1 VFSNDTGETKEFQR
15 GLFQMGLEEEIQ
27 KSVLTIAGS
36 DPSGGAGIQ
45 ADLKT
50 FTVLGVYGG
59 AVITCLT
66 AQNTQGV
73 FSVEPVK
80 PSLVKEQIDCVLKD
94 INISHIKIGM
104 VGTVPIVESICEQ
117 LSSFAGEIIYDPILI
132 SSSGHALMDQNG
144 YDAVRQL
151 LLSICTVIT
160 PNLPELPVLSERK
173 CTNQNEIFS
182 AAELLLHKHKKL
194 RAVIIKGGHSQT
206 DEAMVDDFLV
216 KLDDE
221 DGAAQIIEES
231 HPRLDTRNTHGTG
244 CTFSAAFTAYHLL
257 TGDDTIAFR
266 KAVSFMDELL
276 TLSASRDIGC
286 GTGPLVHHL
295 VLKG

>member
-1 VFSNDTGETKEFQR
+1 
-15 GLFQMGLEEEIQ
+15 MGIEEEIQ
-27 KSVLTIAGS
+27 KSVLSIAGS

-59 AVITCLT
+59 AVITSLT

-73 FSVEPVK
+73 FSVEPIS
-80 PSLVKEQIDCVLKD
+80 PSFVKEQISYVLKD
-94 INISHIKIGM
+94 LNITHIKVGM
-104 VGTVPIVESICEQ
+104 VGTVPIIEGICEE
-117 LSSFAGEIIYDPILI
+117 LADFSGEIIYDPILI

-160 PNLPELPVLSERK
+160 PNLPELPVLSEKK
-173 CTNQNEIFS
+173 CSNQDDIFS
-182 AAELLLHKHKKL
+182 AAEFLLHKHKKL
-194 RAVIIKGGHSQT
+194 RAVIIKGGHSLS
-206 DEAMVDDFLV
+206 DEVMVDDYLV
-216 KLDDE
+216 SLAGE
-221 DGAAQIIEES
+221 DNELQITKES

-257 TGDDTIAFR
+257 NGDDAKAFR
-266 KAVSFMDELL
+266 KTVSFMDELL
-276 TLSASRDIGC
+276 TLSAARDIGC

-295 VLKG
+295 VLKK

>member
-1 VFSNDTGETKEFQR
+1 MNLD
-15 GLFQMGLEEEIQ
+15 EEIQ
-27 KSVLTIAGS
+27 KTVLSIAGS

-80 PSLVKEQIDCVLKD
+80 PSFVKKQIQYVLKD
-94 INISHIKIGM
+94 LNVSHIKIGM
-104 VGTVPIVESICEQ
+104 VGTVPIIASICEQ
-117 LSSFAGEIIYDPILI
+117 LADFSGEIIYDPILI
-132 SSSGHALMDQNG
+132 SSSGDALMDENG

-151 LLSICTVIT
+151 LLKICTVIT
-160 PNLPELPVLSERK
+160 PNLPELPVLSERA
-173 CTNQNEIFS
+173 CTDQSEIFS
-182 AAELLLHKHKKL
+182 AAEFLLSKHQKL
-194 RAVIIKGGHSQT
+194 RSVIIKGGHSQA
-206 DEAMVDDFLV
+206 DEKMVDDYLV
-216 KLDDE
+216 TVDSE
-221 DGAAQIIEES
+221 DNKINIIKES
-231 HPRLDTRNTHGTG
+231 HPRLETRNTHGTG
-244 CTFSAAFTAYHLL
+244 CTFSSAFTAYHLL
-257 TGDDTIAFR
+257 TGDDTAAFL

-276 TLSASRDIGC
+276 TLSASSDIGC

-295 VLKG
+295 VSKR

>member
-1 VFSNDTGETKEFQR
+1 
-15 GLFQMGLEEEIQ
+15 MGLEEEIH
-27 KSVLTIAGS
+27 KTALSIAGS

-80 PSLVKEQIDCVLKD
+80 PSFVKKQIQYVLKD
-94 INISHIKIGM
+94 LNVSHIKIGM
-104 VGTVPIVESICEQ
+104 VGTVPIIESICEQ
-117 LSSFAGEIIYDPILI
+117 LTGFSGEIIYDPILI
-132 SSSGHALMDQNG
+132 SSSGNALMDENG

-160 PNLPELPVLSERK
+160 PNLPELPVLSERA
-173 CTNQNEIFS
+173 CTDQSEIFS
-182 AAELLLHKHKKL
+182 AAESLLSKHQKL
-194 RAVIIKGGHSQT
+194 RSVIIKGGHSQA
-206 DEAMVDDFLV
+206 DEKMVDDYLV
-216 KLDDE
+216 TVDSE
-221 DGAAQIIEES
+221 DNKIKIIKES
-231 HPRLDTRNTHGTG
+231 HPRLETRNTHGTG
-244 CTFSAAFTAYHLL
+244 CTFSSAFTAYHLL
-257 TGDDTIAFR
+257 TGDDTVAFL
-266 KAVSFMDELL
+266 KTVSFMDELL
-276 TLSASRDIGC
+276 TLSASTDIGC

-295 VLKG
+295 VSKR